1 MYRVDC
7 PVSELHYIIPST
19 YIRGRCGELETGTSP
34 YASESGNIK
43 VTPHVEFVVFGLGLF
58 VLGFF
63 SLFLICDKN
72 NFEVK

>member
-1 MYRVDC
+1 M
-7 PVSELHYIIPST
+7 EET
-19 YIRGRCGELETGTSP
+19 ETGTSP
-34 YASESGNIK
+34 YASGSGNTK